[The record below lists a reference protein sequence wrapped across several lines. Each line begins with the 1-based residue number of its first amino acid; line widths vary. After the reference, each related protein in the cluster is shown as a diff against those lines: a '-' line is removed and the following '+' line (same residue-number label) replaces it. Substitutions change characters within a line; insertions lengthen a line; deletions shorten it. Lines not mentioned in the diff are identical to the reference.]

1 MTDPREVQTCQLPQP
16 LAGRGNEGGA
26 RRRPDTGEAP
36 SWFVPPLVVPAFL
49 VALIVARVAYQA
61 LI

>member
-1 MTDPREVQTCQLPQP
+1 MTNPRDVQTRQLAQP
-16 LAGRGNEGGA
+16 AAVRENEGGA
-26 RRRPDTGEAP
+26 PRRPNTGQAT

-61 LI
+61 LT